1 MNEQIRMPPPLPER
15 EQPRTRYYHVSLT
28 EWTREGD
35 ALGRVIAELPND
47 TAFPVHLPP
56 PAGIMPLPAR
66 VENAAEVVKD
76 APGEADNMPV
86 PLELRVPAGIPGEQ
100 VIVAVEEPPLRPHR
114 RKKHRRRLPPRISI
128 VQMVEASPWRV
139 EAPCPV
145 FGVCGGCQLQHVAYP
160 QQLEIKRQMVAE
172 LLRSEGGFADPP
184 VLPTLGCKPPW
195 RYRNHM
201 RFSVNREGQ
210 VGLTARGTHR
220 VLPLNDC
227 PIAHEQINR
236 ALRVL
241 AATPQPRPQA
251 LVRCG
256 AHTGQVMMQPA
267 PAPELREQLAAA
279 GLEVRDESMEEA
291 LAGQRFRIRPS
302 SFFQTNTAQAEQMAA
317 LVIRGLALRPEMT
330 VVDAFC
336 GVGTFALLLAPY
348 AHRVIG
354 IEESASAVRDA
365 LWNGREA
372 ANVQFIQGKTEVV
385 LPGLAEQID
394 GLVLDPPRQGCQCPV
409 LNALVKRRVPRV
421 VYVSCDPATLA
432 RDLKYLCQTQ
442 AAYELVE
449 AQPLDMFPQTA
460 HIECVAVLQAR

>member
-1 MNEQIRMPPPLPER
+1 MNEQLRIPPPLPEY
-15 EQPRTRYYHVSLT
+15 EPPRTRYYHVSLI
-28 EWTREGD
+28 EWTREGE
-35 ALGRVIAELPND
+35 ALGRVLAELPGD
-47 TAFPVHLPP
+47 TTFPVHLPL
-56 PAGIMPLPAR
+56 PAAITPLPAR
-66 VENAAEVVKD
+66 VEDAAEAAGD
-76 APGEADNMPV
+76 ALKQAGDTAV

-100 VIVAVEEPPLRPHR
+100 VIVAVEEPSLRPHR

-128 VQMVEASPWRV
+128 VQVLEASPWRV
-139 EAPCPV
+139 AAPCPV
-145 FGVCGGCQLQHVAYP
+145 FGSCGGCQLQHVAYP
-160 QQLEIKRQMVAE
+160 QQLEIKRQMVAD
-172 LLRSEGGFADPP
+172 LLRSEGGFAEPP
-184 VLPTLGCKPPW
+184 VLPTLGCEPPW
-195 RYRNHM
+195 HYRNHM

-227 PIAHEQINR
+227 PIAHAQINR
-236 ALRVL
+236 ALRIL
-241 AATPQPRPQA
+241 SASPQPRPQA
-251 LVRCG
+251 LVRYG
-256 AHTGQVMMQPA
+256 ANTSQVMMQPA
-267 PAPELREQLAAA
+267 PASELREQLAAA
-279 GLEVRDESMEEA
+279 GLDVRDESMEEA

-317 LVIRGLALRPEMT
+317 LVMRGLALRPEMT

-336 GVGTFALLLAPY
+336 GVGTFALLLAPH
-348 AHRVIG
+348 ARRVIG

-372 ANVQFIQGKTEVV
+372 ANVQIIQGKTEDV
-385 LPGLAEQID
+385 LPGLAEHMD
-394 GLVLDPPRQGCQCPV
+394 GLVLDPPRQGCQRPV
-409 LNALVKRRVPRV
+409 LDALVERRVPRV

-442 AAYELVE
+442 PAYELVE

>member
-1 MNEQIRMPPPLPER
+1 MDELIQVPPTLPEH
-15 EQPRTRYYHVSLT
+15 EPPRVRCYHVSLIG
-28 EWTREGD
+28 WTREGE
-35 ALGRVIAELPND
+35 ALGRVIAELPGD
-47 TAFPVHLPP
+47 TVFPVHLPLP
-56 PAGIMPLPAR
+56 VDRTPLSAHAGD
-66 VENAAEVVKD
+66 AAE
-76 APGEADNMPV
+76 EAGSALSQAGDVAV
-86 PLELRVPAGIPGEQ
+86 PFELRVPAGIPGEQ
-100 VIVAVEEPPLRPHR
+100 VIVSVEEPPLRPHR
-114 RKKHRRRLPPRISI
+114 RKRHRRRLPPRISI
-128 VQMVEASPWRV
+128 VQVLEASPWRV
-139 EAPCPV
+139 AAPCPV
-145 FGVCGGCQLQHVAYP
+145 FGSCGGCQLQHVAYP
-160 QQLEIKRQMVAE
+160 QQLEIKRQMVTD

-184 VLPTLGCKPPW
+184 VLPTLGCEPPW

-227 PIAHEQINR
+227 PIAHAQINR
-236 ALRVL
+236 ALKVL
-241 AATPQPRPQA
+241 AESPQPRPQA

-256 AHTGQVMMQPA
+256 AHTGQMMIQPA

-279 GLEVRDESMEEA
+279 GLEVCDESMEEA

-302 SFFQTNTAQAEQMAA
+302 SFFQTNTAQAEHMAV
-317 LVIRGLALRPEMT
+317 LVMRGLALRPEMT

-336 GVGTFALLLAPY
+336 GVGTFALLLAPH
-348 AHRVIG
+348 ARRVIG

-365 LWNGREA
+365 LWNAREA
-372 ANVQFIQGKTEVV
+372 ANVQIIQGKTEAI
-385 LPGLAEQID
+385 LPGLAESMD
-394 GLVLDPPRQGCQCPV
+394 GLVLDPPRQGCQRPV
-409 LNALVKRRVPRV
+409 LDALVERRVPRV